1 MYVPCYVVATNSGN
15 EFMVKQK
22 GNLDVLI
29 IEPFNVHHETREEFI
44 ALNDLH
50 ISLIALGV
58 SREILLPVF
67 ISVLAMLSLDVYS
80 IEVKE

>member
-1 MYVPCYVVATNSGN
+1 MYAPCYVVATNSGN

-22 GNLDVLI
+22 GNLGGLI
-29 IEPFNVHHETREEFI
+29 IEPFNAYHETREEFI

>member
-1 MYVPCYVVATNSGN
+1 MHAPYYVVATNSGN

-22 GNLDVLI
+22 GNLGDLI
-29 IEPFNVHHETREEFI
+29 IEPFNVYHETREELI